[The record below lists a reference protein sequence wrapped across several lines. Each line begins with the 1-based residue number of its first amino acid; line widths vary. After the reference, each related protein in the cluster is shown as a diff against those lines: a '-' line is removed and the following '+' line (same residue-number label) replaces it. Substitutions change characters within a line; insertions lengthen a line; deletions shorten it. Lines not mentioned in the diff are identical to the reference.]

1 MKIFIEQ
8 DYEGVSLRT
17 AQIVAQ
23 CIKDKPNL
31 VFCLPAGGS
40 PIGMYEKLVEMF
52 KNNETS
58 YKDMITFDM
67 DEYVGIQ
74 PQNENSYAYF
84 MQKHFLKYVDVKP
97 ENVHYPDGMAQ
108 DLNQMC
114 MDYSSQIASFG
125 GLDLAITGIGAN
137 GHIAFN
143 EPSGTLYAKTHVVN
157 LDVATI
163 ASNARF
169 FNGDISAVPKQ
180 AVSIGMEEIM
190 KSRLFLVVASG
201 INKAALIKKT
211 LESPMIDPMWPA
223 SFLHLHP
230 NCIFIIDQQA
240 ASLTDPMVFQSFSN

>member
-1 MKIFIEQ
+1 MKIFVEK
-8 DYEGVSLRT
+8 DYEGVSHRT

-23 CIKDKPNL
+23 CIKGKPDL

-40 PIGMYEKLVEMF
+40 PIGMYDKLVEMF
-52 KNNETS
+52 KNNEIS
-58 YKDMITFDM
+58 YKDMITFNM
-67 DEYVGIQ
+67 DEYVGIT

-108 DLNQMC
+108 NFDQMC
-114 MDYSSQIASFG
+114 MDYSNKISSLG

-143 EPSGTLYAKTHVVN
+143 EPSAALFAKTHVVD
-157 LDVATI
+157 LDVSTI

-169 FNGDISAVPKQ
+169 FDGELRAVPKQ

-201 INKAALIKKT
+201 YNKAVLIKRT

-230 NCIFIIDQQA
+230 NCIFIIDQLA
-240 ASLTDPMVFQSFSN
+240 ASLTDPQVLRSHTD